1 MAEDMA
7 APDFDLVNRRLPR
20 MKRRVSAL
28 FLTGDLEVWSESI
41 VAWLEPHHPGT
52 FPPVGLTGPP
62 VENSPV
68 PSLLAPTLRPSPVLT
83 RSKRRYR
90 GGDDRRSDAVG
101 VHARVVADLEAVAA
115 RAAAAARRLESAGGE
130 PNDVVAL
137 QTAANRAASAAT
149 ELRRAQL
156 AASQQRM
163 L

>member
-1 MAEDMA
+1 VLPGLQHVGRLKGITRTLPA
-7 APDFDLVNRRLPR
+7 AH
-20 MKRRVSAL
+20 A
-28 FLTGDLEVWSESI
+28 T
-41 VAWLEPHHPGT
+41 
-52 FPPVGLTGPP
+52 P
-62 VENSPV
+62 VENGAV
-68 PSLLAPTLRPSPVLT
+68 PSPLAPTLPPPQTRPTGSED
-83 RSKRRYR
+83 RMS
-90 GGDDRRSDAVG
+90 DDRRSDAVG
-101 VHARVVADLEAVAA
+101 FHARVVADLEAVAA